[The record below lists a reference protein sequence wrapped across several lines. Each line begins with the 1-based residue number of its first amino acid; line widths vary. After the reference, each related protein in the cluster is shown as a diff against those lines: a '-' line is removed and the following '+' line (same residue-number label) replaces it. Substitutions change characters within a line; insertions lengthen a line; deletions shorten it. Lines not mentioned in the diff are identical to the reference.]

1 MNSILEIENL
11 EKNYY
16 TKQGEIKA
24 IDNISLKIKE
34 GEIITIV
41 GTSGCGKSSLLG
53 ILANIEDKTNG
64 KIKYQKDKPTIGYML
79 QNDALFP
86 WLTIFDNAI
95 LGLKIAKK
103 DTSENKEY
111 VKNLLK
117 TYNLEEFINK
127 YPNELS
133 GGMRQRV
140 V

>member
-1 MNSILEIENL
+1 
-11 EKNYY
+11 
-16 TKQGEIKA
+16 
-24 IDNISLKIKE
+24 
-34 GEIITIV
+34 
-41 GTSGCGKSSLLG
+41 
-53 ILANIEDKTNG
+53 
-64 KIKYQKDKPTIGYML
+64 ML

-103 DTSENKEY
+103 DTLENKEY

>member
-111 VKNLLK
+111 VKKLLK

-140 V
+140 G